1 MSYNKRKKAGFP
13 QVNRLSFLTIL
24 KNFTPLKCKND
35 HTFKIIEYQ
44 RPGISF
50 VILDLIR
57 SDTDMRSTL
66 MGVGVKAK
74 MRCHRT

>member
-24 KNFTPLKCKND
+24 KNFAPLKYKDN

-57 SDTDMRSTL
+57 SDTDMTSTL
-66 MGVGVKAK
+66 MGVGLRQK
-74 MRCHRT
+74 

>member
-24 KNFTPLKCKND
+24 KNFAPLKYKDN

-57 SDTDMRSTL
+57 SDTDMTSTL
-66 MGVGVKAK
+66 IGVGLRQK
-74 MRCHRT
+74 